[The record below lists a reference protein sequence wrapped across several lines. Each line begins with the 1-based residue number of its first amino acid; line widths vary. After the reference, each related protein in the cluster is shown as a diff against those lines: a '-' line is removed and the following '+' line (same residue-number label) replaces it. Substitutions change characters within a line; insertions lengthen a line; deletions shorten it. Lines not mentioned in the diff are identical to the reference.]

1 MASHLGGLIRDQNLN
16 AHLNGASAGGKSTIS
31 KVPKKGALGGRKPL
45 GDLSNSVN
53 PTPNQSLKK
62 QNSNVFSDNVIGA
75 SKSKIKIDGSKKKS
89 FSRAPEKL
97 QTSGRKALS
106 DISNSGKSHLHE
118 APKKN
123 FNPKLSV
130 LTEEDLSAIAEE
142 GYLHN
147 HQECIKAQTK
157 SMDIDELLRTVGL
170 DKGFPK
176 QAEPPQLS
184 KVMVSLQLFPSF
196 FASLHFIL
204 VSSILLYISM
214 ALGLSKY
221 MLLFPSVSACKSS
234 KILGIGRA
242 ARGPASSLSLEI

>member
-1 MASHLGGLIRDQNLN
+1 MASQLGGLIRDQNLN
-16 AHLNGASAGGKSTIS
+16 THLNGASAGGKSTIS

-123 FNPKLSV
+123 MNAKLSV

-176 QAEPPQLS
+176 QAEPPQWS
-184 KVMVSLQLFPSF
+184 KVMPASPPRYSELEELPEDQLDLSPWKYDQFSDLDYPPRC
-196 FASLHFIL
+196 ASPKSPNH
-204 VSSILLYISM
+204 
-214 ALGLSKY
+214 Y
-221 MLLFPSVSACKSS
+221 MLWKDHDEANFRLIESP
-234 KILGIGRA
+234 
-242 ARGPASSLSLEI
+242 

>member
-1 MASHLGGLIRDQNLN
+1 M
-16 AHLNGASAGGKSTIS
+16 
-31 KVPKKGALGGRKPL
+31 PKKGVLGGRKPL

-123 FNPKLSV
+123 MNAKLSV

-170 DKGFPK
+170 DQGKRSWLVVF
-176 QAEPPQLS
+176 E
-184 KVMVSLQLFPSF
+184 KVYCVCSLATEFCLFVCF
-196 FASLHFIL
+196 
-204 VSSILLYISM
+204 
-214 ALGLSKY
+214 
-221 MLLFPSVSACKSS
+221 
-234 KILGIGRA
+234 
-242 ARGPASSLSLEI
+242 